1 MEGIDKNIKS
11 ILEKQQYRVIG
22 RHSAVKICA
31 WTRKSIVD
39 KGFCYKQKFY
49 GIECHRCLQMTP
61 AVCWCTQKCLFCW
74 RNTEQTIGTELKEY
88 DEPAYI
94 IDEAIKAQ
102 RLLLT
107 GFGGLP
113 EDKVNK
119 RKYREAQ
126 NPNQA
131 AISLSGEPTIYPK
144 IGELIEEFDSR
155 GFTTFLVTNG
165 TLPERLINLKKMP
178 TQLYLSMDAPT
189 EKIYNKV
196 CNPLRKNNWEKINE
210 TIKLFPKLNTRK
222 AVRITAVKGL
232 NMVNPEEYSKLLL
245 TAEPDY
251 IEVKSYMFVGGSRM
265 RLSFENMPTFPE
277 IQSFAEEISKHTGY
291 KIRDYK
297 RDSRVV
303 LLTKK

>member
-1 MEGIDKNIKS
+1 MEMIDKNIKS
-11 ILEKQQYRVIG
+11 VLEKQKYRLVG
-22 RHSAVKICA
+22 AHSAVKVCS
-31 WTRKSIVD
+31 WTRKSLVD
-39 KGFCYKQKFY
+39 QGFCYKQQFY
-49 GIECHRCLQMTP
+49 GIDCHRCLQMTP
-61 AVCWCTQKCLFCW
+61 AVSWCTQKCLFCW
-74 RNTEQTIGTELKEY
+74 RNTEQTIGSELKEY
-88 DEPAYI
+88 DEPSYI

-107 GFGGLP
+107 GFGGMS

-144 IGELIEEFDSR
+144 IGELIEEFDNR

-165 TLPERLINLKKMP
+165 TLPNRLANLKKMP

-189 EKIYNKV
+189 EKIYNFV
-196 CNPLRKNNWEKINE
+196 CNPIGKKNWEKLNE
-210 TIKLFPKLNTRK
+210 TIKLFPSLDTRK
-222 AVRITAVKGL
+222 VVRITAVKGL
-232 NMVNPEEYSKLLL
+232 NMLNPEGYAKLLSI
-245 TAEPDY
+245 AEPDY
-251 IEVKSYMFVGGSRM
+251 LEIKSYMFVGGSRM

-277 IQSFAEEISKHTGY
+277 IQSFAEEISKHCGY
-291 KIRDYK
+291 KMKDYK